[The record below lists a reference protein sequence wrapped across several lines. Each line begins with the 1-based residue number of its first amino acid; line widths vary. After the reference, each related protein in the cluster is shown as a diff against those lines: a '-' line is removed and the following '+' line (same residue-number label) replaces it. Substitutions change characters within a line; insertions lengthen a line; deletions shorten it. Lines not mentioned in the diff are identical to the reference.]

1 MILGLIAQ
9 SLGRFRYL
17 DIPHTYMFSAPAFL
31 IPTPQILQNN
41 VDAVIKPFQFWVIYH
56 LDKFHVILIII
67 LNVFFYCY
75 INKVWMA
82 LIAACVSFVVTLLWQ
97 VVTFL
102 ARLRPSGSSSGPGV
116 CWPWCWSTS
125 TTEFSFLT
133 WRRLTKLHNSSI
145 LQVTSLPSPKF
156 ISLSIEARRLI
167 SYFRFVRF
175 KWTAIF
181 IPSTVPLM

>member
-82 LIAACVSFVVTLLWQ
+82 LIAACVSFVVTLLHFKRQ
-97 VVTFL
+97 LTFIRNL
-102 ARLRPSGSSSGPGV
+102 NSVSGLSNN
-116 CWPWCWSTS
+116 
-125 TTEFSFLT
+125 LYMY
-133 WRRLTKLHNSSI
+133 I
-145 LQVTSLPSPKF
+145 LGTLLNQGQ
-156 ISLSIEARRLI
+156 
-167 SYFRFVRF
+167 
-175 KWTAIF
+175 
-181 IPSTVPLM
+181 